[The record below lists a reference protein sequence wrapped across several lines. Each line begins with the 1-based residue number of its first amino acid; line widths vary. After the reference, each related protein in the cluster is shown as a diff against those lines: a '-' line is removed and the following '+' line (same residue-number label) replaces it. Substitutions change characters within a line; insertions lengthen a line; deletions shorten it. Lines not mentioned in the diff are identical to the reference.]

1 MIYINDNMN
10 SILQQAIDKGII
22 NISDVQEQLYMS
34 KINDIISQHK
44 YKIWQGDNGFWYTY
58 LSDNTKKNGRRLI
71 KKKSLDKIHE
81 AILDFYENESENR
94 VITFKDCFSSYKKLK
109 SEVVS
114 NNTLSK
120 YDTDYKRYFKYTWIE
135 NADITKITGDRL
147 DIFIQKTIKELELKP
162 KAAKA
167 LIGYIKS
174 IFTHAIVRRYI
185 NENPCIYLNPTS
197 YYLRNCVYEIY
208 NTEDRIANQI
218 EVAKVVKKLRSDY
231 KQKPDYIVPYAVEL
245 AMYTGMRVGE
255 ISALTWDSIK
265 DNVIIINKEEIYDRI
280 ENKYYI
286 VNYSKNKKPR
296 IVPITKD
303 IERLLEEIKTTE
315 ELFGFLGDY
324 IFMNKDGHI
333 NKRKIGDCARNKA
346 YQAGV
351 DRSISIHCY
360 RRTIN
365 STIRC
370 DGTSSIVASSIIG
383 NTPEVNSQY
392 YTYDVSEIEEK
403 RNILE
408 KANKKMMAKSNQ

>member
-1 MIYINDNMN
+1 MN

-44 YKIWQGDNGFWYTY
+44 YKIW
-58 LSDNTKKNGRRLI
+58 
-71 KKKSLDKIHE
+71 HE
-81 AILDFYENESENR
+81 SILDFYENESENR

-120 YDTDYKRYFKYTWIE
+120 YDTDYKRYFKDTSIQ

-208 NTEDRIANQI
+208 NTEDRI
-218 EVAKVVKKLRSDY
+218 
-231 KQKPDYIVPYAVEL
+231 
-245 AMYTGMRVGE
+245 
-255 ISALTWDSIK
+255 
-265 DNVIIINKEEIYDRI
+265 
-280 ENKYYI
+280 EN
-286 VNYSKNKKPR
+286 
-296 IVPITKD
+296 
-303 IERLLEEIKTTE
+303 
-315 ELFGFLGDY
+315 
-324 IFMNKDGHI
+324 
-333 NKRKIGDCARNKA
+333 
-346 YQAGV
+346 
-351 DRSISIHCY
+351 
-360 RRTIN
+360 
-365 STIRC
+365 
-370 DGTSSIVASSIIG
+370 
-383 NTPEVNSQY
+383 
-392 YTYDVSEIEEK
+392 
-403 RNILE
+403 
-408 KANKKMMAKSNQ
+408 